1 MKKRTKWIIGG
12 VLIISLIVVG
22 SVYAF
27 QKGNVD
33 GVWGTID
40 PFQNLDI
47 IGQIGFDPG
56 TEWGSGNLSTNDATI
71 RRKSDICYGDSDGSD
86 PFVLS
91 GYTDFAS
98 GTLDG
103 LGSHTASC
111 NGNDLIISEYV
122 HVASSNQRAIEI
134 YNPTDY
140 AIALLGYKI
149 QIYYD
154 GSTSVGTTIA
164 LTTGATLASHD
175 VWVVSYDNISGVTD
189 QPSTSLDF
197 DGDDVVALVRGGT
210 GGSDYTG
217 AECDNW
223 ATGPTGSDPNGTPTA
238 WSQNDP
244 GVQTGSNTDWNQV
257 RYGRPGIKEY
267 RYNCPGNTDTAGF
280 LLQSGFGFDGVDP
293 VTEDYDI
300 NEAFVLGVFCHYNR
314 PIYSQSN
321 QGKLQSV
328 PLNVTVSGLKCDNG
342 QPPAGGVSSMTF
354 TYSMRLD
361 ETANT
366 PGNCPYPSTTPC
378 SDAVFV
384 SQPPAS
390 QQFTCSYGDPGYT
403 TEVKY
408 TIAPLGFMTQ
418 NANRT
423 CPTWDAELA
432 TRDFISEEGTTNC
445 GCLYGMITDM
455 VVTEVQLLYFNAEPG
470 EGVITLQWATATE
483 RDNYGFNLYR
493 ATSEDGERTL
503 LNAELIPS
511 LVAPGSPFGAEYE
524 FVDSTAEAGVQY
536 YYWLEDVDIYML
548 STLHG
553 PAAAILE

>member
-47 IGQIGFDPG
+47 IGKIGENPVTG
-56 TEWGSGNLSTNDATI
+56 EWGTGNLSTNNNTI
-71 RRKSDICYGDSDGSD
+71 RRDPNICYGDSDGSD

-91 GYTDFAS
+91 GYTGFAS

-122 HVASSNQRAIEI
+122 HVASSEQRAVEI

-140 AIALLGYKI
+140 TISLLGYKI
-149 QIYYD
+149 QIYNN
-154 GSTSVGTTIA
+154 GSSTVSTTIA
-164 LTTGATLASHD
+164 LTTNATLPSHG
-175 VWVVSYDNISGVTD
+175 VWVLSRNNISGVTD
-189 QPSTSLDF
+189 QVSTSLNF
-197 DGDDVVALVRGGT
+197 DGNDVVALVRGGT
-210 GGSDYTG
+210 DGGSDYTG

-223 ATGPTGSDPNGTPTA
+223 ASGPTDSDPNGTPTA

-244 GVQTGSNTDWNQV
+244 GVQTGSNMDWNQV
-257 RYGRPGIKEY
+257 RYGRPGRPEY
-267 RYNCPGNTDTAGF
+267 LNRCPTDTEGF

-293 VTEDYDI
+293 IVENYDE
-300 NEAFVLGVFCHYNR
+300 NEPFVLGVFCHYNN
-314 PIYSQSN
+314 PIYGPNN

-328 PLNVTVSGLKCDNG
+328 PLDVTVSGLKCDNG

-390 QQFTCSYGDPGYT
+390 QQFTCNYQGT
-403 TEVKY
+403 LVKY

-418 NANRT
+418 DANGN

-445 GCLYGMITDM
+445 GCLYGMITDLI
-455 VVTEVQLLYFNAEPG
+455 VTEVELLYFNAQPG
-470 EGVITLQWATATE
+470 AGVITLQWATAAE

-511 LVAPGSPFGAEYE
+511 LVAPGSPYGAEYE

-536 YYWLEDVDIYML
+536 FYWLEDVDIYMK
-548 STLHG
+548 STSHG
-553 PAAAILE
+553 PVTAILE